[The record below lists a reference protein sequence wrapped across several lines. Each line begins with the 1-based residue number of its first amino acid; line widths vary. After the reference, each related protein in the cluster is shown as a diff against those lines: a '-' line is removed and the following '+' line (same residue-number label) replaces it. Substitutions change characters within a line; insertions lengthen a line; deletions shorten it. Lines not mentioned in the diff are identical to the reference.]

1 MPSRNFRYGKRKRA
15 GALIA
20 NTRKRPALENEAP
33 TSKIHSSRYRGDL
46 GHPAEGYST
55 PEVNEHNPRPA
66 DVEALIREPEVPG
79 SAQSSSSS
87 SVMSATGSC
96 DEDIAIGGSATTA
109 VKNGSASAGIQARRI
124 VSLQYLLS
132 SLQKTAF
139 HAPFNC
145 TLADMD

>member
-1 MPSRNFRYGKRKRA
+1 MPSKNFRYGYRKRA
-15 GALIA
+15 SALIA
-20 NTRKRPALENEAP
+20 NTRKRQAPENETA
-33 TSKIHSSRYRGDL
+33 TSKIRSSRYGGDL

-79 SAQSSSSS
+79 SALSSSSS

-96 DEDIAIGGSATTA
+96 DEDIAIGGSAITT
-109 VKNGSASAGIQARRI
+109 VKNGSANAGIQGRRI

-132 SLQKTAF
+132 SLQKTAL
-139 HAPFNC
+139 HILFNC
-145 TLADMD
+145 TIADMD